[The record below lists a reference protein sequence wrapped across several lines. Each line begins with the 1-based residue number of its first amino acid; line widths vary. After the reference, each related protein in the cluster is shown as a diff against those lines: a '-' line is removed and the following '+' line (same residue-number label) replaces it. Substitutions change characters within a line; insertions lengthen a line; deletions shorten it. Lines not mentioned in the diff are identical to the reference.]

1 MEKDY
6 NTQKTPLILKEY
18 GRNVQKLVEYIATL
32 PSKEERTRYAHTLI
46 NLMKQLNPSVR
57 EHNDNAQ
64 RIWDHLFLMSDF
76 NLDIDSPYPVPE
88 RSILHKKPKPMRY
101 NVGEVTYKHYGR
113 NIEILIDKAIKIT
126 EPEEEQQA
134 MVFIF
139 KLMKSFYTAWN
150 KETVDDITIANQLRE
165 LSKGQLSIDLQA
177 MRSEAQTQGER
188 EHHKDRNRNNNNNNR
203 KKNKDR
209 KRK

>member
-1 MEKDY
+1 
-6 NTQKTPLILKEY
+6 
-18 GRNVQKLVEYIATL
+18 
-32 PSKEERTRYAHTLI
+32 
-46 NLMKQLNPSVR
+46 
-57 EHNDNAQ
+57 
-64 RIWDHLFLMSDF
+64 
-76 NLDIDSPYPVPE
+76 
-88 RSILHKKPKPMRY
+88 MRY

-126 EPEEEQQA
+126 EPEEKQQA